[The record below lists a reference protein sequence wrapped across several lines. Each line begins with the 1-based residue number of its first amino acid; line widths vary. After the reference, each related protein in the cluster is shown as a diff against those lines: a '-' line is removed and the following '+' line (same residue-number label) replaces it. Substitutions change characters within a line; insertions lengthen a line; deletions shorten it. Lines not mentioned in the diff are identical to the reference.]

1 VARAT
6 ASATGIYIHRRRP
19 SDECRTRTVPKSTI
33 GRRSP
38 RHRPAS
44 TNFHDEP
51 EPAPES
57 LVLCFYDG
65 LLDHVGEN
73 HAVTTFE
80 TWDTGY
86 ALDAT
91 DGRVGIVRVPGV
103 GAPVTALLM
112 EELIARGAERFLA
125 LGHVGSLQPDVELGD
140 LVVVDRALR
149 DEGTSHHYLDA
160 GAYVDATPALC
171 DRLEAALN
179 GAEETYHTGPT
190 WTTDAVYRETIP
202 EIERYREDGIVTVDM
217 EAAAVFAVAAR
228 RGVDAGALFTISD
241 HLDPSGWEPRFAE
254 TGEHL
259 ERAFTR
265 AVAALTG

>member
-1 VARAT
+1 M
-6 ASATGIYIHRRRP
+6 
-19 SDECRTRTVPKSTI
+19 
-33 GRRSP
+33 
-38 RHRPAS
+38 
-44 TNFHDEP
+44 
-51 EPAPES
+51 
-57 LVLCFYDG
+57 
-65 LLDHVGEN
+65 
-73 HAVTTFE
+73 
-80 TWDTGY
+80 GY

-179 GAEETYHTGPT
+179 ADRSRLSRRDRPGAIGSKPHSMGPKKL
-190 WTTDAVYRETIP
+190 TTP
-202 EIERYREDGIVTVDM
+202 
-217 EAAAVFAVAAR
+217 AR
-228 RGVDAGALFTISD
+228 RGLRTRSIGRRSRRSSATV
-241 HLDPSGWEPRFAE
+241 R
-254 TGEHL
+254 TGS
-259 ERAFTR
+259 
-265 AVAALTG
+265 

>member
-1 VARAT
+1 M
-6 ASATGIYIHRRRP
+6 
-19 SDECRTRTVPKSTI
+19 
-33 GRRSP
+33 
-38 RHRPAS
+38 
-44 TNFHDEP
+44 
-51 EPAPES
+51 
-57 LVLCFYDG
+57 
-65 LLDHVGEN
+65 
-73 HAVTTFE
+73 
-80 TWDTGY
+80 GY

-228 RGVDAGALFTISD
+228 RGVDAGALFTIGD

>member
-1 VARAT
+1 MPYPNSPEKHDWKALIT
-6 ASATGIYIHRRRP
+6 PQASLDY
-19 SDECRTRTVPKSTI
+19 
-33 GRRSP
+33 
-38 RHRPAS
+38 
-44 TNFHDEP
+44 FHDEP

-228 RGVDAGALFTISD
+228 RGVDAGALFTIGD

-254 TGEHL
+254 TDEHL
-259 ERAFTR
+259 EGAFAR